1 MTTYTAPPDRFGLV
15 LNNGD
20 ILNVNFHGVSADIT
34 MNAGGIENVDVG
46 GLSNFATINNG
57 GIENVHGDAHA
68 TTVNNGGIE
77 NVYGR
82 SVETEIDKGGVEN
95 IQSGGLSVRTHIDG
109 GVEHVLS
116 GGTAENAIF
125 QGSDSTL
132 ELATPT
138 GLNGAIVN
146 WRVGD
151 VVDLQNTV
159 VTGLDMAPGIL
170 KVSYGSHS
178 VSYGLGNE
186 QAGTFIHAVSDGH
199 GGTDLIMTPIVG
211 VHHHELDAALHF

>member
-1 MTTYTAPPDRFGLV
+1 MSEGVIAMTTYTAPPDRFDLV
-15 LNNGD
+15 LSNGD
-20 ILNVNFHGVSADIT
+20 ILNVN
-34 MNAGGIENVDVG
+34 AGGR
-46 GLSNFATINNG
+46 SNYTTIDNG
-57 GIENVHGDAHA
+57 GIENVYGGAHA

-95 IQSGGLSVRTHIDG
+95 VQSGGLSVRTHIDG

-116 GGTAENAIF
+116 GGTAENVIF
-125 QGSDSTL
+125 HGSDSTL

-138 GLNGAIVN
+138 GLNGAIIN

-159 VTGLDMAPGIL
+159 VTGLDMTPGIL

-186 QAGTFIHAVSDGH
+186 QGGTFIHAVSDGH
-199 GGTDLIMTPIVG
+199 GGTDLIMTPILG
-211 VHHHELDAALHF
+211 VQHHEASIHFGPGPHFLF